1 MGSKTRASGRDAP
14 SYKVLDGVARVRGGE
29 TIRGA
34 EDRTGSTPGPPG
46 PPTARLSAGNA
57 LRVARLKEHVLDPRR
72 GSSMLWTTGLPSWA
86 YLHRLHPLRRHRLHR
101 WEAAARWPTRP
112 VGPANIDQC
121 RGHHA
126 GSDLPC
132 NEAPVRAATRSGIA
146 QGPSADDQ
154 NGGAPNV
161 AVAQGV

>member
-1 MGSKTRASGRDAP
+1 MRSKTRASGRDAP
-14 SYKVLDGVARVRGGE
+14 SYKVPDGVARVRGGE

-86 YLHRLHPLRRHRLHR
+86 YLHRLHSLRRHRLHR
-101 WEAAARWPTRP
+101 WEAAA
-112 VGPANIDQC
+112 
-121 RGHHA
+121 
-126 GSDLPC
+126 
-132 NEAPVRAATRSGIA
+132 
-146 QGPSADDQ
+146 
-154 NGGAPNV
+154 
-161 AVAQGV
+161 